1 VAHRCYQMSPRVTTD
16 GKIVLCVTGPSLP
29 TESGR
34 PSPGSVAAGKSGYRS
49 NLTRAAAIC
58 SGVDIDT
65 RARRAGLPDASVGVT
80 ELYQAHAVGLI
91 KLGVIMLGDRTAAE
105 DVVQDAFFG
114 LYRNWGRLSDPDN
127 ALAYARASVLNG
139 CRAALRQRIRRERRL
154 SAVADAT
161 TAESAESAVLLG
173 EEHREVLA
181 AVRRLPDRQREALVL
196 RFYLGVSEEETA
208 RAMGIS
214 RGTVKSSTS
223 RALAALGRMLK
234 EES

>member
-1 VAHRCYQMSPRVTTD
+1 VDTD
-16 GKIVLCVTGPSLP
+16 TR
-29 TESGR
+29 GR
-34 PSPGSVAAGKSGYRS
+34 PPGA
-49 NLTRAAAIC
+49 T
-58 SGVDIDT
+58 D
-65 RARRAGLPDASVGVT
+65 ARLGVT

-91 KLGVIMLGDRTAAE
+91 KLGVIMLGDAAAAE

-114 LYRNWGRLSDPDN
+114 LYRNWGRLSDPVN

-139 CRAALRQRIRRERRL
+139 CRAALRQRIRRDRRER
-154 SAVADAT
+154 SVVAVAAT
-161 TAESAESAVLLG
+161 TVAAESAVLVG
-173 EEHREVLA
+173 EEHREVLTA
-181 AVRRLPDRQREALVL
+181 LRRLPDRQREALVL

>member
-1 VAHRCYQMSPRVTTD
+1 
-16 GKIVLCVTGPSLP
+16 
-29 TESGR
+29 
-34 PSPGSVAAGKSGYRS
+34 
-49 NLTRAAAIC
+49 
-58 SGVDIDT
+58 VDIDT

-91 KLGVIMLGDRTAAE
+91 KLSVIMLGDRTAAE

-114 LYRNWGRLSDPDN
+114 LYRHWDRLTDPVN
-127 ALAYARASVLNG
+127 ALAYVRASVLNG
-139 CRAALRQRIRRERRL
+139 CRGALRQRIRRGRRDL
-154 SAVADAT
+154 AAAADAAA
-161 TAESAESAVLLG
+161 AESAESVVLLG

-208 RAMGIS
+208 QAMGIS

>member
-1 VAHRCYQMSPRVTTD
+1 M
-16 GKIVLCVTGPSLP
+16 
-29 TESGR
+29 
-34 PSPGSVAAGKSGYRS
+34 
-49 NLTRAAAIC
+49 
-58 SGVDIDT
+58 DIDT
-65 RARRAGLPDASVGVT
+65 RASRAGLPDASVGVT

-114 LYRNWGRLSDPDN
+114 LYRNWDRLCDHGN
-127 ALAYARASVLNG
+127 ALAYVRASVLNG
-139 CRAALRQRIRRERRL
+139 CRAALRQRIRRDRRDR
-154 SAVADAT
+154 SVVAADAVPV
-161 TAESAESAVLLG
+161 ESVEAIVMLS
-173 EEHREVLA
+173 EEHREVFA
-181 AVRRLPDRQREALVL
+181 AMRRLPVRQREALVL

-208 RAMGIS
+208 QAMGIS

>member
-1 VAHRCYQMSPRVTTD
+1 M
-16 GKIVLCVTGPSLP
+16 
-29 TESGR
+29 
-34 PSPGSVAAGKSGYRS
+34 
-49 NLTRAAAIC
+49 
-58 SGVDIDT
+58 DIDT
-65 RARRAGLPDASVGVT
+65 RASRAGLPDASVGVT
-80 ELYQAHAVGLI
+80 ELYHAHAVGLI

-114 LYRNWGRLSDPDN
+114 LYRNWGRLSDPMN

-139 CRAALRQRIRRERRL
+139 CRAALRQRIRRERV
-154 SAVADAT
+154 SVVADAAT
-161 TAESAESAVLLG
+161 TESVGTIVLLG